1 MRNYIYRKSFLGYSY
16 KRRCRGMTNL
26 AVAYAPLKGAD
37 KMQILPSYSEK
48 KIGDTTYKV
57 ISIFAENG
65 SLKDIYEKFIIN
77 SEKEMTTRNI

>member
-1 MRNYIYRKSFLGYSY
+1 
-16 KRRCRGMTNL
+16 MTKL

>member
-1 MRNYIYRKSFLGYSY
+1 
-16 KRRCRGMTNL
+16 
-26 AVAYAPLKGAD
+26 
-37 KMQILPSYSEK
+37 MQILPSYSEK